1 MKSCNKV
8 NFAIEISK
16 TFFRPNSYTFRFV
29 CIPLYT
35 WHERQIY
42 ISKSVKVLPFDT
54 PHWGTRTSGSSL
66 PKLRHWDIIIFL
78 LFLWLINRWPKLR
91 HWEISFFYYFFDSS
105 IDRPLSKWTT
115 LPIVIV
121 GGGGN
126 FRISGFLPGISIYYN
141 PPYLQFLKKNS

>member
-66 PKLRHWDIIIFL
+66 PKLRHWEIISFFIISL
-78 LFLWLINRWPKLR
+78 THQSMTSGSGRPKLR
-91 HWEISFFYYFFDSS
+91 HWEITFFYYFFDSS
-105 IDRPLSKWTT
+105 IDRPLTKWT
-115 LPIVIV
+115 
-121 GGGGN
+121 
-126 FRISGFLPGISIYYN
+126 ISPTKQPKCRYFETSR
-141 PPYLQFLKKNS
+141 KNKLVNHVLWEYID